1 MKRRSKMMRTPLSP
15 FLQRVLWFDAATCLI
30 TGTVFLTAGATV
42 EQLLAIP
49 ASLARALAVVLLA
62 FGAFVAFIGTRRE
75 LIRPAVWAIVVVNA
89 LWAVESV
96 LALVFGW
103 LQPNSLGQWFVIAQ
117 ALAVAVIAELQFIG
131 LRRAR
136 TAAA

>member
-1 MKRRSKMMRTPLSP
+1 MRTPLST
-15 FLQRVLWFDAATCLI
+15 FLQRVLWLDAVTCLI
-30 TGTVFLTAGATV
+30 TGAVFLTASATV

-49 ASLARALAVVLLA
+49 APLARALAVVLLA
-62 FGAFVAFIGTRRE
+62 FGTFVAWVGTRRE
-75 LIRPAVWAIVVVNA
+75 LIRPAVWAIVLVNA

-117 ALAVAVIAELQFIG
+117 ALAVAVLAELQFIG

-136 TAAA
+136 AAAA

>member
-1 MKRRSKMMRTPLSP
+1 MMRTPLSP

-30 TGTVFLTAGATV
+30 TGTVFLTASGTV

-49 ASLARALAVVLLA
+49 APLARALAVVLLT
-62 FGAFVAFIGTRRE
+62 FGAFVAWVGTRRE
-75 LIRPAVWAIVVVNA
+75 LIRPAVRAIVVVNA

-117 ALAVAVIAELQFIG
+117 AVAVAVIAELQFIG

-136 TAAA
+136 AAAA

>member
-1 MKRRSKMMRTPLSP
+1 MMRTPLSP

-30 TGTVFLTAGATV
+30 TGTVFLTASATV

-49 ASLARALAVVLLA
+49 APLARALAVVLLT
-62 FGAFVAFIGTRRE
+62 FGAFVAWVGTRRE
-75 LIRPAVWAIVVVNA
+75 LIRPAVRAIVVVNA

-117 ALAVAVIAELQFIG
+117 AVAVAVIAELQFIG

-136 TAAA
+136 AAAA